1 MEVTDRDKGPMPP
14 PQYGM
19 QQLGP
24 ARIRVLSSAGG
35 GWGDPLTRDP
45 QAVLDDVRDE
55 IVSEQAARE
64 VYGVALSADG
74 RSVDAAVTARLRA
87 GAGAG

>member
-1 MEVTDRDKGPMPP
+1 MPP
-14 PQYGM
+14 PQYGI

-35 GWGDPLTRDP
+35 GWGDPRARDP

-55 IVSEQAARE
+55 IVSPQAARDI
-64 VYGVALSADG
+64 YGVVLSADG
-74 RSVDAAVTARLRA
+74 RSVDVAATAGLRTP
-87 GAGAG
+87 GPG